1 MHSLEIMEMM
11 AQEIQMVILELAI
24 IPILEVIIQVILA
37 APIIPVLELIIL
49 EHPIHQLQKSHWKFQ
64 KQQGLA
70 CIYRFRGWRW
80 YWTIWFCFCINRKFQ
95 QFGRCKRSLYSFRRF
110 WWSYRNFHRIRYHK
124 KLKK

>member
-1 MHSLEIMEMM
+1 M

-64 KQQGLA
+64 KKLSKILTPMQIT
-70 CIYRFRGWRW
+70 C
-80 YWTIWFCFCINRKFQ
+80 
-95 QFGRCKRSLYSFRRF
+95 RCKGEQKMKESLIGIKGIMC
-110 WWSYRNFHRIRYHK
+110 WEMGK
-124 KLKK
+124 